1 MKKVIKV
8 LIVFVAI
15 ATILLIGFLV
25 MYSQMNSDL
34 ASLQFPE
41 TNMGN
46 LANGTYKGEAETTL
60 VKVEVA
66 VQVKDHKIT
75 RIDLLKHDNG
85 RGAMAEAIVDQMI
98 NQNTYKVDVIS
109 GATASSQVIKSAVSK
124 ALASG
129 NVF

>member
-1 MKKVIKV
+1 MKKGIKV
-8 LIVFVAI
+8 LLVFVAI
-15 ATILLIGFLV
+15 ATILLIAFLV
-25 MYSQMNSDL
+25 MYSQMNNDL
-34 ASLQFPE
+34 ANLKFPE
-41 TNMGN
+41 TNLEN
-46 LANGTYKGEAETTL
+46 LANGTYKGEAETSL

-66 VQVKDHKIT
+66 VQVNDHKIT

-85 RGAMAEAIVDQMI
+85 RGAMAEAIVDEMI
-98 NQNTYKVDVIS
+98 NQNTCNVDVIS

>member
-1 MKKVIKV
+1 MKKGVKV

-15 ATILLIGFLV
+15 ATIFLIGFLI
-25 MYSQMNSDL
+25 MYSQMKNEL

-41 TNMGN
+41 TNLGN

-85 RGAMAEAIVDQMI
+85 RGAMAEAIIDEMI

-124 ALASG
+124 ALANG
-129 NVF
+129 NEF